1 MTPTRE
7 QIIAKARE
15 LLGKPWAHQGR
26 SDTGV
31 DCGGALAW
39 VARELGVSMVDV
51 EGYGRLPSSR
61 SLTQACE
68 ANYVRIALASIQPA
82 DVVMLRFPGAMHP
95 SHLALVTDW
104 NGGLGLLHSLNAPG
118 SSGRVIEHRL
128 GKTWQHKIVSA
139 WRLPFLGAA

>member
-1 MTPTRE
+1 MTPTRD

-15 LLGKPWAHQGR
+15 LLG
-26 SDTGV
+26 
-31 DCGGALAW
+31 
-39 VARELGVSMVDV
+39 DV

-104 NGGLGLLHSLNAPG
+104 KGGLGLLHSLNAPG
-118 SSGRVIEHRL
+118 SSGGRVIEHRL
-128 GKTWQHKIVSA
+128 GKTWQDKIVSA